1 MNRLPSLEPHAT
13 QCSNPHRD
21 DYWTCPGCYTDLGN
35 VGEGDHVC
43 PTCDRPIRC
52 TVEMEPA
59 CHCSLIEAE
68 EEETGQ

>member
-1 MNRLPSLEPHAT
+1 MSRFPSPEPHAT
-13 QCSNPHRD
+13 HCSNPNRH

-35 VGEGDHVC
+35 VGVGDQVC

-59 CHCSLIEAE
+59 CHCSLIEAQE
-68 EEETGQ
+68 EEIDL